1 MLKKFKGKEGFIEN
15 VGLSRFKI
23 YIITLHNLRNNFRLR
38 WFVVVMK
45 DDFYRRTV

>member
-23 YIITLHNLRNNFRLR
+23 YIITLHNLRNNFRLIKMVCGSNEGR
-38 WFVVVMK
+38 FL
-45 DDFYRRTV
+45 